1 MLPFN
6 KITQRNLL
14 IALAGLVVL
23 LLLTRPEKAPELRK
37 ASALSVTSAAV
48 QIHDLVPYETVSGRL
63 EPMRKAMLHFEL
75 SGQVQERHVEPGHV
89 VEADALLL
97 ALVAGD
103 FQDALDS
110 AEARLQLES
119 SNIERDRELLKLAQ
133 RNRKLQEAEVARL
146 ETLGKDSLISRSR
159 LDEARIKLL
168 QLESEVA
175 ELNNSV
181 ATEAARLALL
191 QAERNRAARD
201 LSRTRLPAPV
211 AGIVNA
217 VEVQVGDYVTPNAA
231 VLELIDISRLD
242 LYVEVRGELAQ
253 ALAPGQQVNVQINGH
268 PQEGK
273 IVALQTDPDPVTF
286 THALRVR
293 LPGGGVRSGM
303 VARVQLPLRPLE
315 QVIAVPVTAVLQDE
329 GHSYVFRVIDAV
341 LARTEVITGRRV
353 NELQVVHSGLEPDE
367 VIVVRDV
374 AALSDGQQVQVPDAE
389 L

>member
-1 MLPFN
+1 M
-6 KITQRNLL
+6 
-14 IALAGLVVL
+14 
-23 LLLTRPEKAPELRK
+23 
-37 ASALSVTSAAV
+37 
-48 QIHDLVPYETVSGRL
+48 
-63 EPMRKAMLHFEL
+63 
-75 SGQVQERHVEPGHV
+75 
-89 VEADALLL
+89 
-97 ALVAGD
+97 
-103 FQDALDS
+103 
-110 AEARLQLES
+110 
-119 SNIERDRELLKLAQ
+119 
-133 RNRKLQEAEVARL
+133 
-146 ETLGKDSLISRSR
+146 
-159 LDEARIKLL
+159 
-168 QLESEVA
+168 A

-181 ATEAARLALL
+181 ATEPARLALL

-201 LSRTRLPAPV
+201 LSRTRLPAPF

-253 ALAPGQQVNVQINGH
+253 ALAPGQQVNVQVNGH